1 MKPCLFDSFADMIG
15 ALSPANVLRTL
26 ERERRLLE
34 ADLARQSFS
43 SLWEVSSILSF
54 CWFIEAI
61 RQHWPTFAVP
71 APSQSHLAFYRTT
84 IQRLIAAGELPPET
98 AMRFDQTFYS
108 QTASPT
114 TTAVGDPLNLLKS
127 MAHQAEPLNGV
138 TVEQHL

>member
-15 ALSPANVLRTL
+15 ALSPANVLQTL
-26 ERERRLLE
+26 ERERCILE
-34 ADLARQSFS
+34 GDLVRQNFS

-61 RQHWPTFAVP
+61 RRHWPTFAVP
-71 APSQSHLAFYRTT
+71 APSASHLAFYRTT

-98 AMRFDQTFYS
+98 ATRFDQTFYT
-108 QTASPT
+108 Q
-114 TTAVGDPLNLLKS
+114 TTAPTANAGGDPLNLLKS
-127 MAHQAEPLNGV
+127 MAHQATPFNGA